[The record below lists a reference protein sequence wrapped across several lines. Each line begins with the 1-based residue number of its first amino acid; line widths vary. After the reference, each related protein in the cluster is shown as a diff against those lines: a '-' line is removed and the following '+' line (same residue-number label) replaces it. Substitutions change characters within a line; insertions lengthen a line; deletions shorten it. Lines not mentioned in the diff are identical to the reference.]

1 MSAQHGF
8 TAAENLDIRRY
19 FGLMLDVLTDREDP
33 PPRNELKAAM
43 FRALAEY
50 DDLNDDALWRV
61 ADELDPPEPETPAD
75 PVAVLVSAFEHASV
89 VWQEAAQR
97 LAERSN
103 NGMETTT

>member
-1 MSAQHGF
+1 MSDQHGF

-19 FGLMLDVLTDREDP
+19 FGVMLDVLTDRDDP

-61 ADELDPPEPETPAD
+61 ADELDPPEPEPPAEPD
-75 PVAVLVSAFEHASV
+75 WWSQPGRWWAVRGLWRRWCRGVPG
-89 VWQEAAQR
+89 R
-97 LAERSN
+97 
-103 NGMETTT
+103 